1 MLMRCTGCVGEM
13 DEDFSEINGDV
24 SLNETDG
31 VVSTSEMVGDGWR
44 CNDE

>member
-13 DEDFSEINGDV
+13 DEDFGEINGDV

-31 VVSTSEMVGDGWR
+31 DVSTSEMDGDGWR
-44 CNDE
+44 WMEM